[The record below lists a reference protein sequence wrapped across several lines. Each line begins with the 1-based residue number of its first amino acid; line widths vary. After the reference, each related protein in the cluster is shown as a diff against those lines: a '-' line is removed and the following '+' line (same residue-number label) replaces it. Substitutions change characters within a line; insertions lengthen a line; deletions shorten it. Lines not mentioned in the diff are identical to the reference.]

1 MVAGRGVSLAEAR
14 VGQCG
19 EGLGMPVGS
28 GVGVLLW
35 EASPSPLQQGPSS
48 SDAALPTRV
57 GVVGDA
63 REAALPSLRT
73 TGKYILIWK
82 YVEKTAHIPKFL
94 EKRGCL
100 YKKRGQGARLI
111 HGASGSWSV
120 SAHCAPGS

>member
-19 EGLGMPVGS
+19 GGLGMPVGS

-63 REAALPSLRT
+63 REAGLPSLEQRENT
-73 TGKYILIWK
+73 FLFGSTLKRQLI
-82 YVEKTAHIPKFL
+82 YQSF
-94 EKRGCL
+94 
-100 YKKRGQGARLI
+100 
-111 HGASGSWSV
+111 
-120 SAHCAPGS
+120 